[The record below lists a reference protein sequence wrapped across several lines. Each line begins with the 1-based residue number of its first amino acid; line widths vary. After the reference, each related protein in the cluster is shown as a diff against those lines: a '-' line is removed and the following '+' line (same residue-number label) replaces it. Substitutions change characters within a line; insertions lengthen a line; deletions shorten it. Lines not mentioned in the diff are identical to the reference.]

1 MLSRYSDTLDI
12 KFSLVFAPIPLI
24 VLSNPAN
31 SSSLILGSEYFLSQ
45 TSFSISF
52 KVTLKP
58 QPIVAIL
65 LVS

>member
-1 MLSRYSDTLDI
+1 MPSRYSDTLDLR
-12 KFSLVFAPIPLI
+12 FSLVFTFTPLM
-24 VLSNPAN
+24 VLSSPAN
-31 SSSLILGSEYFLSQ
+31 SSSFILGSEYFLSQ

>member
-1 MLSRYSDTLDI
+1 MPSRYSDTLDLR
-12 KFSLVFAPIPLI
+12 FSLVFTTTPLM
-24 VLSNPAN
+24 VLSNPVN

>member
-1 MLSRYSDTLDI
+1 MLSRYSDTSDL
-12 KFSLVFAPIPLI
+12 KFSLVFTFTPLI
-24 VLSNPAN
+24 ALSSPVN
-31 SSSLILGSEYFLSQ
+31 SFSFILGLEYFLSQ
-45 TSFSISF
+45 TFCNISF

>member
-1 MLSRYSDTLDI
+1 MLSRYSDTLDL
-12 KFSLVFAPIPLI
+12 KFSSIFTFTPLM
-24 VLSNPAN
+24 VLSNPVN